1 MKPQFPLHPLVLAI
15 ASALPLLMG
24 VPAYANPE
32 NARIIHGS
40 ADIQQVG
47 KMLIIKNTPNAIIE
61 WKKFNIANDEATRFQ
76 QESAKSIVLN
86 RVSGIDPSQIL
97 GQLSSN
103 GRVFLINRNG
113 LLVGKDAR
121 IDTAG
126 FVASTLDIK
135 NDDFLNGRYRF
146 DGDGGKIAVEGM
158 IRSQDGD
165 VFLIS
170 PDIKNSGLIEA
181 SNGNVVLA
189 AGKSVEIVSLSL
201 EGLRFTLQAP
211 SDSVINL
218 GQIKGDA
225 VGLFAGTLKHSGEI
239 RAVRAEQVGGKVLL
253 RASDIIE
260 TSVGSQITANGAV
273 GGQITLDAGP
283 TGTLLASGQISAT
296 GLKGGDVQLLGKH
309 VGLLDHAIVDTSG
322 QNAGGSI
329 LLGGDYQG
337 GNSLVSN
344 STASYTSPESTL
356 RADAITEG
364 NGGKVIVWADDITR
378 VNGEISARGGAL
390 SGDGGLVETSG
401 KKHLDFNA
409 RVDTSAPAGKAGTL
423 LLDPYGINIIS
434 ACPSPGPSPCPPAPT
449 ESGGVFSNTA
459 ANAESYLLTTAISTA
474 LLNNNVTVQ
483 SEGIITVS
491 TNYSYTSN
499 NSLTLHAQ
507 YPSPAPTAAIDMS
520 SYAISNSGTGDII
533 LKADN
538 EKINSGAIST
548 QGNITFEAYAL
559 ELNGAISTGTD
570 KKTLIKAKSSLK
582 LGGSIDDDSSSSMGI
597 KTSEL
602 AKISGKNLEF
612 RSEGSVSIQAE
623 VDRSGKNLSIYG
635 KTGINQTTLSPS
647 PSYGYIKADH
657 LTVSTLT
664 PAPSGTINPIDL
676 GQALNYINK
685 ISVNSEGTLKLRN
698 DNALEIAAF
707 SDSSASNSS
716 SEMGDNSWI
725 KNKGNIIQSAPI
737 SIKKRIS
744 DPPSP
749 TFEPGELL
757 LLVESGSIN
766 LNNSSNSIGKVTA
779 QTTTSGAGILIK
791 NNADLKF
798 STVSDHSAINQS
810 GIITNNGNVSIENS
824 GSIDFDGLEI
834 NAGTGNADLI
844 TTASKTISIP
854 SSSATGK
861 ITAGNINLQAD
872 TFTLQVSDGEGS
884 DFYARLIASG
894 GTVNISPTSNNT
906 ATQIG
911 GSSRSGFGLTQL
923 ELDNIT
929 ANKVKLG
936 NSSHLIGTASI
947 HTLDVTSSSN
957 VAIIDLYSSGTIS
970 QSGSIKVNGLAA
982 RGTSITLNNSS
993 NVFNEGI
1000 ALTASGDID
1009 LDYTGNLGIGL
1020 SGYADGLASS
1030 NDISVRASN
1039 NLTINN
1045 LIAAKNLSLTATA
1058 GAINQSAG
1066 IIQASKLTASSATAL
1081 NLGLDNKI
1089 DTLSARNTTGD
1100 IKIKNNKIL
1109 SVSSLKSSG
1118 NIDLNS
1124 TGDITLNG
1132 ELSTANTA
1140 TLKSNNISQASSSI
1154 ITVGTLSIAAL
1165 GTVTLDKENMISKA
1179 AINSSNLNLKNN
1191 QAITLETINSN
1202 NGDIKIT
1209 NKGDITLNDTLTA
1222 NTAAITASQGNINLA
1237 SSINTKASTL
1247 NAATGSINESSKGSI
1262 NSNNLSITA
1271 AKGISLDQSNKIDIA
1286 SLKTSQGNIVLNN
1299 TKILSLAESSAD
1311 QFKLNNTEGLVLTGN
1326 LTANQIDLTAN
1337 TMSDS
1342 ANAKLS
1348 GNAKLTATGDI
1359 VLNNSV
1365 QNIGTLSASSTAG
1378 DLLLKNNDT
1387 ILLKEIKARRVDIST
1402 EGKITVDGALSSTD
1416 ATRLQSA
1423 SGISINNSINSKNLN
1438 LTTDQLNM
1446 GEKGQIDTTDF
1457 FYTPSTTDTV
1467 KVSLG
1472 GNTRINSGLEL
1483 SQSDFDRIKAS
1494 RIIIGDAKG
1503 NKVGDISIKGFNIA
1517 NSDLFINSAG
1527 ALSQATGGTIT
1538 AKLLNAQAS
1547 SISLGEAN
1555 TVDTFVP
1562 NSNGDI
1568 IFSNTKTLALGPIKT
1583 AGLLRIDTQGNLGL
1597 KDGISAKNISLKAS
1611 GGEISSLANGVL
1623 NAETLLASAS
1633 KGIKL
1638 DNANT
1643 IDQAS
1648 LISSEGDISFNNTKS
1663 LTLGKI
1669 NSSGNIQIRAAGDLN
1684 INEDISS
1691 NSISLNSGG
1700 KLISSAI
1707 ITSKQ
1712 LNAKAG
1718 TGITLDKANSLDQ
1731 VKLISDSGNIILLN
1745 NKELI
1750 LDASSTS
1757 GDIQIGSNGNLLI
1770 KDSLTGNLVQFKIIN
1785 GSLNEAGGAKVS
1797 ANKLN
1802 VDAELGINLQ
1812 GNANTIDL
1820 ATLNSKGDI
1829 TINNSK
1835 SLALSGANSAGLIN
1849 VNALGTLII
1858 NNQIQGTAVNLK
1870 ANELL
1875 DTANSQIN
1883 TAKLQLDGKTQI
1895 TLDKGNHKISQ
1906 LSARSDGSLTLN
1918 NNADLALQEIS
1929 TKGNVLIDNQ
1939 GTLTV
1944 SAPLSADDTS
1954 LISNGALRVNGAL
1967 KSTGTI
1973 RLSSR
1978 DTGKND
1984 DNIIQNTALIAAGDI
1999 KINAND
2005 SYIQNADLIAGAT
2018 TAQLNNQGTRQGAQ
2032 PGVSGTTGEISV
2044 DATVIQVAPGVKAVS
2059 ANGGAITYGSSRTVS
2074 NNITADQIKTSG
2086 LVSKTGKNPDGGLI
2100 SKLPINATEEQAKQL
2115 VKVIVLQK
2123 QDQQIHFQLIGTGQL
2138 PFEAQK
2144 PEEIEPPKETIR
2156 VAGEDDANCP

>member
-15 ASALPLLMG
+15 ASTLPLLMG

-47 KMLIIKNTPNAIIE
+47 KMLTIKNTPNAIIE
-61 WKKFNIANDEATRFQ
+61 WQKFNIANDEATRFQ

-103 GRVFLINRNG
+103 GRVFLINKNG

-146 DGDGGKIAVEGM
+146 DGHGGKIAVEGV
-158 IRSQDGD
+158 IRSQNGD

-239 RAVRAEQVGGKVLL
+239 RAVRAEQIGGKVLL
-253 RASDIIE
+253 RASDQIE
-260 TSVGSQITANGAV
+260 TSAGSQITANGAV
-273 GGQITLDAGP
+273 GGQVTLDASP
-283 TGTLLASGQISAT
+283 TGILLASGQISAT

-309 VGLLDHAIVDTSG
+309 VGLLDHAIVDASG

-337 GNSLVSN
+337 GNPLVSN
-344 STASYTSPESTL
+344 SEASYTSAESTL

-364 NGGKVIVWADDITR
+364 NGGKVIVWADNISR

-423 LLDPYGINIIS
+423 LLDPNGISIIS
-434 ACPSPGPSPCPPAPT
+434 ACPSPGPSPCPPTPT
-449 ESGGVFSNTA
+449 ESGGIFSNTNA
-459 ANAESYLLTTAISTA
+459 SAESYLLTTAISTA
-474 LLNNNVTVQ
+474 LLSNNVTVQ

-507 YPSPAPTAAIDMS
+507 YPSPSPTPAIDMG
-520 SYAISNSGTGDII
+520 SYAITNSGTGDII

-559 ELNGAISTGTD
+559 ELNGAITTGTD

-582 LGGSIDDDSSSSMGI
+582 LGGSIDDDSSSSMGL

-612 RSEGSVSIQAE
+612 RSEDSVSIQAE

-635 KTGINQTTLSPS
+635 KTGISQTTLSPS

-664 PAPSGTINPIDL
+664 PAPSGSISPIDL
-676 GQALNYINK
+676 GLALNYINK
-685 ISVNSEGTLKLRN
+685 ISVKTEGTLKLKN
-698 DNALEIAAF
+698 SNALEIAAF
-707 SDSSASNSS
+707 SDSSTSSSS

-725 KNKGNIIQSAPI
+725 KNEGNISQSAPI

-749 TFEPGELL
+749 AFEPGELL

-779 QTTTSGAGILIK
+779 KTVASGAGILIK

-798 STVSDHSAINQS
+798 SAVSDHPAINQS
-810 GIITNNGNVSIENS
+810 GIITNNGNISIENS

-844 TTASKTISIP
+844 TTAASKTITIP
-854 SSSATGK
+854 SSGNAGK
-861 ITAGNINLQAD
+861 ITATNINLQAD
-872 TFTLQVSDGEGS
+872 SIALTSGSNVATL
-884 DFYARLIASG
+884 LASG
-894 GTVNISPTSNNT
+894 GTINISPTSSAI
-906 ATQIG
+906 ATQLG
-911 GSSRSGFGLTQL
+911 GSRSGFGISQS
-923 ELDNIT
+923 EFNNMT
-929 ANKVKLG
+929 ANSIKIG
-936 NSSHLIGTASI
+936 NSSHQLGTVNLA
-947 HTLDVTSSSN
+947 T
-957 VAIIDLYSSGTIS
+957 IDLSTGSSTPILEVYSNAAVS
-970 QSGSIKVNGLAA
+970 QTGALKVKGFAA
-982 RGTSITLNNSS
+982 RGSSITLNNSG
-993 NVFNEGI
+993 NLFNDGV

-1009 LDYTGNLGIGL
+1009 LDYTGNLAIGL

-1058 GAINQSAG
+1058 GAINQSVG
-1066 IIQASKLTASSATAL
+1066 IIQASKLTAASATAL

-1109 SVSSLKSSG
+1109 NVSSLKSSG

-1124 TGDITLNG
+1124 TGDITLDG

-1140 TLKSNNISQASSSI
+1140 TLKSNNISQASSSV
-1154 ITVGTLSIAAL
+1154 ITVGTLSIAAS
-1165 GTVTLDKENMISKA
+1165 GTVTLDKENMIDKA
-1179 AINSSNLNLKNN
+1179 AINSKNINLNNN
-1191 QAITLETINSN
+1191 KAITLDIINSN

-1222 NTAAITASQGNINLA
+1222 NTATITASQGNINLA
-1237 SSINTKASTL
+1237 SSINTKTSTL
-1247 NAATGSINESSKGSI
+1247 NSATGSVNESSKGSI

-1326 LTANQIDLTAN
+1326 LSANQIDLTAN

-1402 EGKITVDGALSSTD
+1402 AGKITVDGPLSSTD
-1416 ATRLQSA
+1416 AARLQSA

-1527 ALSQATGGTIT
+1527 ALSQTTGGTIT
-1538 AKLLNAQAS
+1538 TKLLNAQAS

-1568 IFSNTKTLALGPIKT
+1568 IFANTKTLALGPIKT

-1597 KDGISAKNISLKAS
+1597 NDGISAKDISLKAS
-1611 GGEISSLANGVL
+1611 GGEISSLANGAL
-1623 NAETLLASAS
+1623 NAETLIASAS

-1643 IDQAS
+1643 INQAS
-1648 LISSEGDISFNNTKS
+1648 LISSEGDISFSNTKS
-1663 LTLGKI
+1663 LTLGKT
-1669 NSSGNIQIRAAGDLN
+1669 NSSGNIQIRAAGNLN
-1684 INEDISS
+1684 INENISS
-1691 NSISLNSGG
+1691 NTISLNSDG

-1712 LNAKAG
+1712 LNAKAA

-1745 NKELI
+1745 SKELI
-1750 LDASSTS
+1750 LDTTSTN

-1770 KDSLTGNLVQFKIIN
+1770 KDSLTGNLVQFKIAN
-1785 GSLNEAGGAKVS
+1785 GSLNEAGGAKIS

-1812 GNANTIDL
+1812 ENANTIDF

-1829 TINNSK
+1829 TLNNSK
-1835 SLALSGANSAGLIN
+1835 SLALSGANSAGVIN
-1849 VNALGTLII
+1849 VNTLGTLII
-1858 NNQIQGTAVNLK
+1858 NNQVQGTAVNLK

-1875 DTANSQIN
+1875 DTTNSQIN
-1883 TAKLQLDGKTQI
+1883 TEKLQLDGKTQI

-1906 LSARSDGSLTLN
+1906 LSANSDGSLTLN
-1918 NNADLALQEIS
+1918 NNVDLALQGIS

-2018 TAQLNNQGTRQGAQ
+2018 TAQLNNQGARQGAQ

-2086 LVSKTGKNPDGGLI
+2086 LVNKTGKNPDGGLI